1 MVITQRPTKQV
12 WIDRFEPLEVWRF
25 AFRLENIL
33 LAAPLILIWSFLLG
47 SYYAGGAI
55 MALRGLFAVYLTL
68 AFFFCYLF
76 IILDFTSRGY
86 QVPPK
91 LSGDLLTTNKLRFIK
106 SLVIASLFASLIYAS
121 LSSPVLLGIMIT
133 LTFLFLPVSLCI
145 IAIQNTFMSALNPM
159 NWLVFFRD
167 IEFDKS
173 VAQYFLILA
182 MTVAIGSLL
191 MRNFS
196 WFNLLTVTAVVFSM
210 ILLFRSLGVVLH
222 THASTLGLSVRFGP
236 QVEARQ
242 VAESERRALSDFG
255 LSLYHQV
262 EVNRIKEAWE
272 AYQQHI
278 TANKFADEDALWDI
292 IHTWPSVK
300 LALLAGP
307 GYIERLLNQQ
317 RGEEAWKVLRYCYE
331 SNQNEHRLASGDTT
345 LKMADSANTSQERI
359 ISAELLRYFD
369 KDFPGHPR
377 ASDALLRAIE
387 IMLVDTN
394 DITGARKLLNHIR
407 IKFPES
413 ARTRAYLK
421 LEAAV
426 TAG

>member
-1 MVITQRPTKQV
+1 MAITQRPAKQV

-47 SYYAGGAI
+47 SYYTGGAI
-55 MALRGLFAVYLTL
+55 MVFRSLFAVYLTL

-76 IILDFTSRGY
+76 IILDFTARGY
-86 QVPPK
+86 QTPPK
-91 LSGDLLTTNKLRFIK
+91 LSGDLLTTNKMRFIK
-106 SLVIASLFASLIYAS
+106 SLAIASLFASLIYTAS
-121 LSSPVLLGIMIT
+121 SSPVMLGFMVV

-145 IAIQNTFMSALNPM
+145 IAIQDTFLNAM
-159 NWLVFFRD
+159 NPLNWFVFFRD
-167 IEFDKS
+167 IELDKS
-173 VAQYFLILA
+173 VAQYFLILGL
-182 MTVAIGSLL
+182 TVAIGSLL

-196 WFNLLTVTAVVFSM
+196 WFNLLTMTAVVFSM

-222 THASTLGLSVRFGP
+222 THAANIGLSVRFGP

-242 VAESERRALSDFG
+242 RAESEQQSLSDFG
-255 LSLYHQV
+255 LSLYQQV
-262 EVNRIKEAWE
+262 EVNRIEEAWE

-278 TANKFADEDALWDI
+278 AASKFASEDALWELVQQ
-292 IHTWPSVK
+292 WPNAK
-300 LALLAGP
+300 LGLLAGQ
-307 GYIERLLNQQ
+307 GYIDRLLKQQ
-317 RGEEAWKVLRYCYE
+317 RSGDAWNVLRYCYKN
-331 SNQNEHRLASGDTT
+331 NQNEYRLASGDST
-345 LKMADSANTSQERI
+345 LRMADAAITSQERI

-377 ASDALLRAIE
+377 TSEALLRAIK
-387 IMLVDTN
+387 IMLIDTN
-394 DITGARKLLNHIR
+394 DIAGVHKLLNHIR
-407 IKFPES
+407 IKFPEA

>member
-1 MVITQRPTKQV
+1 MALTQRPTKQV

-25 AFRLENIL
+25 AFRLENVL

-47 SYYAGGAI
+47 SYYTGGLIMVARSLGAI
-55 MALRGLFAVYLTL
+55 YLTL

-86 QVPPK
+86 QAPPK

-106 SLVIASLFASLIYAS
+106 SLAVASLFASLIYATS
-121 LSSPVLLGIMIT
+121 SSPVLLGLMVTI
-133 LTFLFLPVSLCI
+133 TFLFLPVSLCV
-145 IAIQNTFMSALNPM
+145 IAIQDTFLNALNPLT
-159 NWLVFFRD
+159 WLVFFRD

-173 VAQYFLILA
+173 VAQYFLILGL
-182 MTVAIGSLL
+182 TVAIGSLL

-196 WFNLLTVTAVVFSM
+196 WFNLLTVTAVVFSV

-255 LSLYHQV
+255 LSLYQQV
-262 EVNRIKEAWE
+262 EVNRIEEAWE
-272 AYQQHI
+272 NYQQHI
-278 TANKFADEDALWDI
+278 TANKFADEGALWDI
-292 IHTWPSVK
+292 IQKWQNVK
-300 LALLAGP
+300 LALLAGQ

-317 RGEEAWKVLRYCYE
+317 RSGEAWNVLRYCYE
-331 SNQNEHRLASGDTT
+331 SNQSEYRLASGDTT
-345 LKMADSANTSQERI
+345 LRMADNANSSQERI

-369 KDFPGHPR
+369 KDFPGHPS

-387 IMLVDTN
+387 IMLIDTN

-413 ARTRAYLK
+413 ARTRVYLK